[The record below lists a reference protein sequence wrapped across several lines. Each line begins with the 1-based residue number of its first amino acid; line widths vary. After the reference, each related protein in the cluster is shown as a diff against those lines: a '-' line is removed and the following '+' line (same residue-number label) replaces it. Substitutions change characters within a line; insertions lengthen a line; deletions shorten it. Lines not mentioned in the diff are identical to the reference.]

1 MEYGYVRV
9 STKEQNEQRQMIA
22 LREFGIDAKRI
33 YMDKQSGKD
42 FERANYK
49 KLLRKVKSGDT
60 LVVKSIDR
68 LGRNYDEILEQWRFI
83 TKEKQVAIVVLDM
96 PLLDTRQ
103 NRDLTGTLIADIVL
117 QLLSYVAQTER
128 EFIRQRQAEGIAAA
142 KAQGVRF
149 GRRPMVRPMLF
160 SLLKE
165 QWTHNQISARAA
177 AKQLGI
183 THSTFLRWVN
193 EDNG

>member
-22 LREFGIDAKRI
+22 LREFGIEEKRI
-33 YMDKQSGKD
+33 YMDKQSGKN
-42 FERANYK
+42 FERAKYK
-49 KLLRKVKSGDT
+49 KLLRKIKNGDI

-68 LGRNYDEILEQWRFI
+68 LGRNYDEIFEQWRII
-83 TKEKQVAIVVLDM
+83 TKEKQAAIVVLDM

-103 NRDLTGTLIADIVL
+103 SRDLTGTLIADIVL

-128 EFIRQRQAEGIAAA
+128 EFIHQRQAEGIAAA
-142 KAQGVRF
+142 KAQGVKF
-149 GRRPMVRPMLF
+149 GRKPMVRPTSF
-160 SLLKE
+160 VLLKE
-165 QWTHNQISARAA
+165 QWEQKQISARAA

-193 EDNG
+193 ENNG